1 MNKNTV
7 TKALIIVMIFVM
19 GYLFAEIISMKSSID
34 YYDGY
39 CPTCGSDEVLHLH
52 DSPEGEQFYK
62 CPDCHQ
68 EFQIYS
74 AK

>member
-1 MNKNTV
+1 MNKNMLN
-7 TKALIIVMIFVM
+7 KILLIAMLIVI
-19 GYLFAEIISMKSSID
+19 GYLIAEIASLKSSID
-34 YYDGY
+34 YYDGC
-39 CPTCGSDEVLHLH
+39 CPTCGSTEVLHLH
-52 DSPEGEQFYK
+52 DSPEGEQFYM